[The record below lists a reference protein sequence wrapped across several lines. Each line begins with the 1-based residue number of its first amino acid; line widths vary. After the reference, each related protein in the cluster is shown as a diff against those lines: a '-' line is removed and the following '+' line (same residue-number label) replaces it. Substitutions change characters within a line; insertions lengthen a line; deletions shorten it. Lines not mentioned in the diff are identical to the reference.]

1 MRMAPKTFGVFAVRA
16 RARSIGIGALS
27 SVRMCAQCACAH
39 GVYLL
44 VDHCFSCTCTAS
56 IVFLLYTVR
65 ARTVYSTIV
74 VLLSVRM
81 CTVRNNNPCLN
92 FCGCARNLS
101 PCFKKMF
108 QKRCCC
114 LLLQKIV
121 IWYKKITPKPPP
133 TASVYQPTTTL

>member
-1 MRMAPKTFGVFAVRA
+1 MRTAPKTIGVFAVHA

-27 SVRMCAQCACAH
+27 SVRTCARCACAH

-44 VDHCFSCTCTAS
+44 VDHCFSCACTAS

-101 PCFKKMF
+101 PCFKKISKSDVVVF
-108 QKRCCC
+108 CCK
-114 LLLQKIV
+114 KIV
-121 IWYKKITPKPPP
+121 I
-133 TASVYQPTTTL
+133 